1 MPHVEWSNFHTVT
14 ADRHHDRDGEVNGV
28 RLMAIFTRIV
38 VILQLSDVVAVVRDG
53 HLNGARA
60 RPSRT

>member
-1 MPHVEWSNFHTVT
+1 MPRVDGRNPHTAT
-14 ADRHHDRDGEVNGV
+14 ADGHHGGHVEVNGV
-28 RLMAIFTRIV
+28 RLMAISTRLV

-53 HLNGARA
+53 YLNGARA